1 MISSLFF
8 AVTSAAVETAS
19 SDNLVA
25 DIATQFGVDWPK
37 LISQIIVFSVI
48 AFVLKKYA
56 FGPIEEILEKRRK
69 TIADSLSN
77 AEKIKTELAAAEA
90 TRKEILTKANEQAAG
105 LIADAQKA
113 ASIQIQKAAQ
123 DAIATAEDIIKK
135 ANEATKLERE
145 REFAKLKSEVSA
157 LVSELTTKVIGRT
170 LTDADKTR
178 LNEEVL
184 TQVGRN

>member
-1 MISSLFF
+1 MISSLFL
-8 AVTSAAVETAS
+8 AVTSEAVTS
-19 SDNLVA
+19 SSGNMVT
-25 DIATQFGVDWPK
+25 DIAQQFGVDGPK
-37 LISQIIVFSVI
+37 LVSQVIVFVVI
-48 AFVLKKYA
+48 AVALKKFA

-77 AEKIKTELAAAEA
+77 ADKIKAELAAAEA

-184 TQVGRN
+184 GQVSRN

>member
-1 MISSLFF
+1 MIL
-8 AVTSAAVETAS
+8 AVISASTEEHTGGVVEGLLHNFEGVGVNSAG
-19 SDNLVA
+19 L
-25 DIATQFGVDWPK
+25 IAQF
-37 LISQIIVFSVI
+37 IVFMTLALLLKRF
-48 AFVLKKYA
+48 AFD
-56 FGPIEEILEKRRK
+56 PILEVMDQRRK
-69 TIADSLSN
+69 LIADSLSN
-77 AEKIKTELAAAEA
+77 ADKIKAELAAAEA

-113 ASIQIQKAAQ
+113 ASAQIQKAAQ
-123 DAIATAEDIIKK
+123 DAIATAEDIINK

-145 REFAKLKSEVSA
+145 REFSKLKSEVSA